1 MMKTMKKI
9 FAICL
14 VASIAAVT
22 FGCSDG
28 KNEVRET
35 ISLEDTKQELQF
47 YYNNNDVED
56 STEAPQKETSAETA
70 EPATE
75 VVTEFIDVTDEQG
88 QQVTEEGGAVQT
100 EVHTEVVTVPAETP
114 TEPEYKASYDT
125 CKAYWL
131 DMTQEGDYTFNGE
144 FLIISFEIKEK
155 TPDGNYPITISKT
168 DIGSWDV
175 VTRVPECING
185 EISVGNAKP
194 SAQKEA
200 DAEKFTLT
208 VKNAAGNPGDVVDVV
223 IDMKNNPG
231 FCGFVIDVQYDT
243 NALTIV
249 ETSGGADFDAAVKYV
264 P

>member
-1 MMKTMKKI
+1 MNTMKKI
-9 FAICL
+9 FAIC
-14 VASIAAVT
+14 VVTSIAAVT

-28 KNEVRET
+28 KNQIKET

-47 YYNNNDVED
+47 YYNTGESED
-56 STEAPQKETSAETA
+56 STEAPEKETTAETEA
-70 EPATE
+70 PATE
-75 VVTEFIDVTDEQG
+75 IVTEFVDVTDADG
-88 QQVTEEGGAVQT
+88 QPVTEEGGAAQT
-100 EVHTEVVTVPAETP
+100 EVHTEVVTLPAETP
-114 TEPEYKASYDT
+114 TDAPYTPAYDT

-131 DMTQEGDYTFNGE
+131 DMTKEGDFDFNGE
-144 FLIISFEIKEK
+144 FLVISFEINENA
-155 TPDGNYPITISKT
+155 PEGNYPVTISNT

-194 SAQKEA
+194 SEQKKASA
-200 DAEKFTLT
+200 DKFTLT
-208 VKNAAGNPGDVVDVV
+208 VENTSGKPGDTVDVI

-231 FCGFVIDVQYDT
+231 FCGFVIDIQYDA